1 MSKIIF
7 EDVASAA
14 RRLAETGER
23 PSAPKIRRLLGDR
36 GGMATIQKH
45 LDVWRETEEAK
56 ELQAPNI
63 PDMPEHLQGDAQ
75 TLIQQIWASATA
87 TADKDIQ
94 NEREKLALDRAE
106 MEEKLSE
113 TIAVSEEQESQ
124 IESLQ
129 DRLQHLESGL
139 EKLRQENTE
148 LRTQLAS
155 ESNEKSILK
164 ERCAQLEVAINNAK
178 EHAAGLMREI
188 LAERGKHERLSE
200 EKAELNAKVLEQQ
213 HINED
218 LRSQLALSDSK
229 GQELNTAFEKL
240 TAANQDMNNRFS
252 VLTERCAQLESNLT
266 EASTRE
272 EKNRVQ
278 FDAALKSA
286 EEREAKLLAQIDK
299 LADSVKGSVEAPP
312 NL

>member
-1 MSKIIF
+1 MSKVIF

-45 LDVWRETEEAK
+45 LDSWRETEEGKAA
-56 ELQAPNI
+56 QAPNI
-63 PDMPEHLQGDAQ
+63 PEMPEHLQGDAQ

-87 TADKDIQ
+87 IADKDIQ
-94 NEREKLALDRAE
+94 SEREKLAIDRAE
-106 MEEKLSE
+106 MEEKLFE
-113 TIAVSEEQESQ
+113 TISVSEEQESQ

-129 DRLQHLESGL
+129 DRLQHLENSL

-148 LRTQLAS
+148 IRTQLAS
-155 ESNEKSILK
+155 ESQAKAILE
-164 ERCAQLEVAINNAK
+164 ERCAQVESASNAAK
-178 EHAAGLMREI
+178 EHVAGLMREI
-188 LAERGKHERLSE
+188 IAERGKRERLSE
-200 EKAELNAKVLEQQ
+200 EKAELNAKALEQQ
-213 HINED
+213 HINDD

-229 GQELNTAFEKL
+229 GDELNKALETL

-252 VLTERCAQLESNLT
+252 VLTERCTQLESSLAAAN
-266 EASTRE
+266 ERE
-272 EKNRVQ
+272 DKNRLQ
-278 FDAALKSA
+278 YDAALKSA

-299 LADSVKGSVEAPP
+299 LADSIKAVSV
-312 NL
+312 